1 VKLIVGLGNPGP
13 QYRDTRHN
21 IGFAVVDL
29 LARRSGLT
37 FGGGPTGAL
46 IARVRQP
53 GEGALLAKPLTYMN
67 LSGAAVAD
75 LTRYFRVAIPDVII
89 VADDVNLPLGK
100 LRARARGSDGGH
112 HGLRSIIERL
122 GTSEFAR
129 LRIGVGRGDPR
140 RDLADHVLARFDADE
155 QGEVDSAIGRAADAV
170 EMFVTDGIEKVMN
183 QINPEPVAGDPEIP

>member
-1 VKLIVGLGNPGP
+1 MKLIVGLGNPGP

-75 LTRYFRVAIPDVII
+75 LSRYFRVAIPDVII